1 MIPQVLVGKLMKF
14 LLPKVLDHL
23 MQVFKLDQVL
33 KYMEEDNPTDIKV
46 KELETR
52 IKRLES

>member
-1 MIPQVLVGKLMKF
+1 MIPQVLAGKLMKF

-46 KELETR
+46 KDLEKR
-52 IKRLES
+52 IEKLES

>member
-46 KELETR
+46 KDLEKR
-52 IKRLES
+52 IEKLES